1 MMGVRTTGAAV
12 PYIVD
17 RGWTLRI
24 GRLRFDRWT
33 RIYTGLPSAP
43 SWPARPRSLVF
54 NGRVALAASG
64 LCMLAVVTTGV
75 TAERAGARSSYALT
89 VAVPPALHV
98 APQTIPALIP
108 IARPASRPRP
118 KAASLTEEAANL
130 IMRSHPIVASRQP
143 LILSLGVEEDA
154 ELVMTGPSSRARA
167 LKAALISGDMQE
179 WADPAAAVRGFVV
192 AGPVHDQSG
201 RQCRAISVTTRSA
214 VGGNTVEQR
223 QDCLG

>member
-1 MMGVRTTGAAV
+1 MMGIRATGEAV

-33 RIYTGLPSAP
+33 RIYAGLPSAP
-43 SWPARPRSLVF
+43 SWPPRPRSLVS

-64 LCMLAVVTTGV
+64 LCGLAVVTTGV
-75 TAERAGARSSYALT
+75 TAGRAGARSSYALT

-98 APQTIPALIP
+98 APQTIPALIS
-108 IARPASRPRP
+108 IARPASRSRP
-118 KAASLTEEAANL
+118 KAASLIEEPASL
-130 IMRSHPIVASRQP
+130 IMRSHPIAASRQP
-143 LILSLGVEEDA
+143 LFLSLGVEEDA
-154 ELVMTGPSSRARA
+154 ELVMTGLSSRARA
-167 LKAALISGDMQE
+167 LKAVFVTGDMQE
-179 WADPAAAVRGFVV
+179 WADPAGGCSGLRR
-192 AGPVHDQSG
+192 G